1 MDTQAHTDTHTG
13 TQNARDFLSVFPFS
27 HGANYEGAPSGK
39 EKTNGEKIV
48 ILFAGCHS
56 PTPILAISITI
67 ELVSLFF
74 LLVVLY

>member
-39 EKTNGEKIV
+39 EKQMARK
-48 ILFAGCHS
+48 L
-56 PTPILAISITI
+56 
-67 ELVSLFF
+67 
-74 LLVVLY
+74 